1 MVLLSKL
8 LLLAY
13 TPMEAVHL
21 LEAILVISFIIA
33 ILQLT
38 HTNSVYLEN
47 LSQRIKMEPTGDVNI
62 PMVEVTQMNFN

>member
-1 MVLLSKL
+1 
-8 LLLAY
+8 
-13 TPMEAVHL
+13 MEAVHL
-21 LEAILVISFIIA
+21 LEAILVNSFIIA

>member
-1 MVLLSKL
+1 
-8 LLLAY
+8 
-13 TPMEAVHL
+13 MEAVHL